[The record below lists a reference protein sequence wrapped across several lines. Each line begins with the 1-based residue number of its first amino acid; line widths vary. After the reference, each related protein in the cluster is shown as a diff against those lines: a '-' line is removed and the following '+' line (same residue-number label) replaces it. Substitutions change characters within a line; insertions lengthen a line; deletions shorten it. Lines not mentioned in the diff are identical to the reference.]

1 MLKTQ
6 KIHTDEKK
14 EIIEDSMRNTGTYT
28 HTHKD
33 TKESYTS
40 IYIYIYFINP
50 FFKDEVNEETET
62 ARILKEYSFLEKKS
76 FI

>member
-1 MLKTQ
+1 MLKNP
-6 KIHTDEKK
+6 KDIHTDEKK
-14 EIIEDSMRNTGTYT
+14 EIIEDSMRNTGT
-28 HTHKD
+28 HTHIK
-33 TKESYTS
+33 TQKKVIH

-62 ARILKEYSFLEKKS
+62 ARILKEYSLWEKKS